1 MQTKYKILG
10 TNFYSNSTKY
20 CECYKI
26 RTKEAKTNMS
36 ILELYDTKYKE
47 TIDSDFDTIVIEE
60 LDDIFI
66 SLNKTSHYA
75 IFSKDNED
83 YNLLIALNTED
94 KYNEFL
100 SNYNGDESKLI
111 LVEIIKDNVRGY

>member
-47 TIDSDFDTIVIEE
+47 TIK
-60 LDDIFI
+60 
-66 SLNKTSHYA
+66 N
-75 IFSKDNED
+75 SK
-83 YNLLIALNTED
+83 Y
-94 KYNEFL
+94 
-100 SNYNGDESKLI
+100 
-111 LVEIIKDNVRGY
+111 